1 MKCGLLK
8 LQDGYTRVTHGQ
20 IELVPVEF
28 EDEQN
33 DDLDS
38 VEKMDDLDAP
48 IVCGEEEREDMEM
61 EVDVD
66 SFWIGS
72 DSDEDFNEE
81 SGDVEDIGKAILMK
95 QMSTAQ
101 SFCNSDNNNVEEI
114 QDDEVIDEDIKTMYL
129 LTVKNVYLKLKR
141 KPKLKLK
148 TKQRKEN

>member
-1 MKCGLLK
+1 MVS
-8 LQDGYTRVTHGQ
+8 YTRVTHGQ

-38 VEKMDDLDAP
+38 VEMDDLDAP

-81 SGDVEDIGKAILMK
+81 SGDVEDIGKAIFME
-95 QMSTAQ
+95 QMYTAQ
-101 SFCNSDNNNVEEI
+101 SF
-114 QDDEVIDEDIKTMYL
+114 QL
-129 LTVKNVYLKLKR
+129 R
-141 KPKLKLK
+141 
-148 TKQRKEN
+148 

>member
-1 MKCGLLK
+1 MVS
-8 LQDGYTRVTHGQ
+8 YTRVTHGQ

-48 IVCGEEEREDMEM
+48 IVCGEEEREEMEM
-61 EVDVD
+61 EVDID

-81 SGDVEDIGKAILMK
+81 SGDVEDIGKAILME
-95 QMSTAQ
+95 QMYTAQ
-101 SFCNSDNNNVEEI
+101 SF
-114 QDDEVIDEDIKTMYL
+114 QL
-129 LTVKNVYLKLKR
+129 R
-141 KPKLKLK
+141 
-148 TKQRKEN
+148 